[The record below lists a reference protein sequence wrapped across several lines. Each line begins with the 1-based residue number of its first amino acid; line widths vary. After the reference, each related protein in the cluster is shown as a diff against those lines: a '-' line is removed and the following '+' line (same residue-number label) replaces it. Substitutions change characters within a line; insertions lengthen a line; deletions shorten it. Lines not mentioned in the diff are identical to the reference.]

1 MKKERWKVTAA
12 VICILVCGIWYSR
25 IYGTEQMQY
34 QAAPVT
40 ETVEPMPAV
49 ININTAD
56 QEEFWNIERKTAHF
70 KLLKKYRMSKE
81 LERKRLRISLQ
92 TSRWNRR
99 TNRYGVSHFGSG

>member
-34 QAAPVT
+34 KAAPVT
-40 ETVEPMPAV
+40 ETVEPIPAV

-56 QEEFWNIERKTAHF
+56 QEELMLLDGIGEKLAERILEYRTENGAFQTIEEIQNVKGIGEKTFADIAADITV
-70 KLLKKYRMSKE
+70 E
-81 LERKRLRISLQ
+81 
-92 TSRWNRR
+92 
-99 TNRYGVSHFGSG
+99 